1 MVKKERSRYI
11 IFKIIKEENV
21 HFEKREFLK
30 LVWQS
35 IWKYFG
41 IKEANKIGLWL
52 IDLNLEKNFVII
64 RCTHKT
70 KEILITALTF
80 LNEINEKRVILS
92 PIKSTGTIKS
102 MQKVKNHIFK

>member
-11 IFKIIKEENV
+11 IFKIIIEEKV
-21 HFEKREFLK
+21 HFEKQQFLNF
-30 LVWQS
+30 VWQS

-80 LNEINEKRVILS
+80 LTEINEKRVILS

-102 MQKVKNHIFK
+102 IQKVKNLIFN

>member
-11 IFKIIKEENV
+11 IFKIIKEERV
-21 HFEKREFLK
+21 HFEKHEFLK

-52 IDLNLEKNFVII
+52 IDLNLEKNFAII

-102 MQKVKNHIFK
+102 IQKVKNLIFK

>member
-1 MVKKERSRYI
+1 MVKNERSRYI
-11 IFKIIKEENV
+11 IFKIIKEDSV
-21 HFEKREFLK
+21 HFEKQKFLN

-70 KEILITALTF
+70 KEILISALTF
-80 LNEINEKRVILS
+80 LNEINEKRIILT

-102 MQKVKNHIFK
+102 IQKVKNLVFK